1 MKKGII
7 YWIASCVWM
16 LFSLPLQ
23 ANDQTVWPEEGL
35 MALWD
40 FTKDRTEDLI
50 GKKKIHYREAYS
62 YEKSVDL
69 RFDTLSNGRIGLST
83 KCTLPLYCPLYLIP
97 LLWFYAM
104 RLLVEKKNL

>member
-35 MALWD
+35 IALWD

-83 KCTLPLYCPLYLIP
+83 KCTLPFILSTLPDTTTLVLC
-97 LLWFYAM
+97 YAPS
-104 RLLVEKKNL
+104 RGKENL